1 MPPETAPFE
10 PTVLIVDDNDNNRSL
25 LARQLRRL
33 GYTKLLMAQDG
44 EEALAAIAS
53 HGPDLVLLDIQMP
66 RMDGY
71 EVLAVMKEQGW
82 VVPTI
87 AISALDE
94 IDSVVRCIEL
104 GAEDYLTKPFEKV
117 LLKARVQSCL
127 EKKRLRDREVHYLR
141 ELEAANRRL
150 SEMVHQDGLTGI
162 PNRRFFDTVLAQ
174 ALTENPTEPLSLIVF
189 DIDYFKQFNDRY
201 GHLQG
206 DDCLR
211 RVAAAAV
218 GSTRAHQDTV
228 ARYGGEE
235 FAVVLPNTDAAEAA
249 VIAERIRQAIADL
262 RIPHS
267 GSQVADHVTISLG
280 FTTDDRTPPQK
291 TVVEVI
297 AQADQALYQAKGAG
311 RNRAIRYDGD
321 S

>member
-1 MPPETAPFE
+1 MPPEASPFE
-10 PTVLIVDDNDNNRSL
+10 PTLLIVDDNDNNRSL
-25 LARQLRRL
+25 LERQLRRL
-33 GYTKLLMAQDG
+33 GYTNLLMAQDG
-44 EEALAAIAS
+44 EEALQAIAS

-71 EVLAVMKEQGW
+71 EVLAAIKERGW
-82 VVPTI
+82 LVPTI

-94 IDSVVRCIEL
+94 IGSIVRCIEL

-150 SEMVHQDGLTGI
+150 LEMANQDGLTGI
-162 PNRRFFDTVLAQ
+162 PNRRLFDTVLAE
-174 ALTENPTEPLSLIVF
+174 ALIHNLAQPLSLIVF

-218 GSTRAHQDTV
+218 ASTRTQQDTV

-235 FAVVLPNTDAAEAA
+235 FAVVLPNTDREEAT
-249 VIAERIRQAIADL
+249 VMAERIRRAIADL
-262 RIPHS
+262 QIPHS

-280 FTTDDRTPPQK
+280 IATDDRTPPPK
-291 TVVEVI
+291 TAAEVV
-297 AQADQALYQAKGAG
+297 AQADQALYQAKRAG
-311 RNRAIRYDGD
+311 RNRAIRYDG
-321 S
+321 